1 MRLTETELFRDIA
14 PENIEKLSA
23 CLQMRE
29 VAFPPGRRIACHA
42 GTAASIGLVLEG
54 TVVLSRPEYDGRNT
68 ILEHLGAGSVF
79 GETLAFGPRASVA
92 VHAETA
98 ARVLFLDFE
107 HLTKRC
113 PNACR
118 HHSALVENML
128 RIVAEKANQLGSR
141 VEVLASR
148 SIREKLLRYFRVLAA
163 EAGSRAFELPFSMSS
178 LADYLS
184 TDRSAMTRELGK
196 MKKDGVVK
204 VERRRVTLL
213 PEKIGE

>member
-1 MRLTETELFRDIA
+1 MRLAETELFRDIA

-23 CLQMRE
+23 CLQLRE
-29 VAFPPGRRIACHA
+29 RSFAQQQRISLRE
-42 GTAASIGLVLEG
+42 GETASIGLVLEG

-68 ILEHLGAGSVF
+68 ILEYLGEGSVF
-79 GETLAFGPRASVA
+79 GETLAFGAHANIVA
-92 VHAETA
+92 CAETA
-98 ARVLFLDFE
+98 ARVLFLDFG

-148 SIREKLLRYFRVLAA
+148 SIREKLLRYFHVLAA
-163 EAGSRAFELPFSMSS
+163 EAGCCTFELPFSMSS

-204 VERRRVTLL
+204 IERRKITLL
-213 PEKIGE
+213 PEKNDR